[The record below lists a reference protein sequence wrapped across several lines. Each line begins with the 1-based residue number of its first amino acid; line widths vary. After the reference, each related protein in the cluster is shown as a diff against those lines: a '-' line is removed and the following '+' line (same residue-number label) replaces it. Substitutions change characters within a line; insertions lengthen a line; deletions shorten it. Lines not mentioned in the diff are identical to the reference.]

1 MLRVLS
7 NGHKHNTSCVLGLA
21 VCASLVT
28 WCSYPSGCS
37 LFSRT
42 TDRAHG
48 AHTTHRSRELL
59 NMRLFLRHACFFALM
74 FSYAMSLQQTI
85 YPRLIASSKFRSIA
99 SSSVSSE
106 TERDSP
112 SAETSITDYYKR
124 MEAEQKA
131 SNDAK
136 EALAPRKLLTK
147 SVESLN
153 GRVAMSAWAVILL
166 RYVVFGVSIGD
177 QFGQL
182 IAALTT
188 FRM

>member
-1 MLRVLS
+1 
-7 NGHKHNTSCVLGLA
+7 
-21 VCASLVT
+21 
-28 WCSYPSGCS
+28 
-37 LFSRT
+37 
-42 TDRAHG
+42 
-48 AHTTHRSRELL
+48 
-59 NMRLFLRHACFFALM
+59 
-74 FSYAMSLQQTI
+74 
-85 YPRLIASSKFRSIA
+85 
-99 SSSVSSE
+99 
-106 TERDSP
+106 
-112 SAETSITDYYKR
+112 

-131 SNDAK
+131 SSDAK

>member
-1 MLRVLS
+1 M
-7 NGHKHNTSCVLGLA
+7 
-21 VCASLVT
+21 
-28 WCSYPSGCS
+28 
-37 LFSRT
+37 
-42 TDRAHG
+42 
-48 AHTTHRSRELL
+48 
-59 NMRLFLRHACFFALM
+59 M
-74 FSYAMSLQQTI
+74 
-85 YPRLIASSKFRSIA
+85 YPRLIASPKFRSVA

-112 SAETSITDYYKR
+112 PAETSITDYYKR
-124 MEAEQKA
+124 MEAERKA

-182 IAALTT
+182 IAALTN